1 MARRKKRSTAISSSI
16 IPAWIWLTLG
26 ILIGLGIAMFTGT
39 NNRYKGQEQVAKSS
53 EPAITKEP
61 KTKQKFDFYTLL
73 PELEIVIPQEET
85 RPPKQKP
92 STANTKTK
100 EQATG
105 YKGGYLLQAG
115 SFQQFNEADSLKAR
129 LALIGVQANI
139 QSVEVDKTKWHR
151 VQIGPSNDRTA
162 LEDLRKRLKSSQ
174 IDTIL
179 LQAKK

>member
-1 MARRKKRSTAISSSI
+1 MARKKRRSTAKSSSI

-39 NNRYKGQEQVAKSS
+39 NVGNVEQVAAP
-53 EPAITKEP
+53 PAITKQPE
-61 KTKQKFDFYTLL
+61 TKRKFDFYTLL

-85 RPPKQKP
+85 RPPKQKT
-92 STANTKTK
+92 STSPIPKPQSND
-100 EQATG
+100 

-129 LALIGVQANI
+129 LALIGVEANI
-139 QSVEVDKTKWHR
+139 QSVEVNQTKWHR
-151 VQIGPSNDRTA
+151 VQIGPSSDRA
-162 LEDLRKRLKSSQ
+162 SLENLRKRLKSSQ

>member
-1 MARRKKRSTAISSSI
+1 MARRKKRSSAKSSSI

-26 ILIGLGIAMFTGT
+26 ILIGLGIAMFT
-39 NNRYKGQEQVAKSS
+39 KSNGRHVNQPQAS
-53 EPAITKEP
+53 TPSQPSITTEP

-73 PELEIVIPQEET
+73 PELEIVIPHEET
-85 RPPKQKP
+85 QPPKQKP
-92 STANTKTK
+92 NSANT
-100 EQATG
+100 QAQNN

-129 LALIGVQANI
+129 LALIGVEANI
-139 QSVEVDKTKWHR
+139 QSVEVNKTKWHR
-151 VQIGPSNDRTA
+151 VQIGPSHDRNA
-162 LEDLRKRLKSSQ
+162 LETLRKRLKASQ